1 METVEI
7 KKQLHEYIE
16 VADDRL
22 LNLLYGM
29 IVADKKDYE
38 IPEWHTKIIEERLEE
53 YEKNP
58 QDSISLEEFKSRIEK
73 MRWDIHLLYP

>member
-29 IVADKKDYE
+29 IVADKKDCE

-73 MRWDIHLLYP
+73 MR

>member
-29 IVADKKDYE
+29 IVTDKKDYE
-38 IPEWHTKIIEERLEE
+38 IPEWHAKIIEERLEE

-73 MRWDIHLLYP
+73 MR

>member
-1 METVEI
+1 METIEI

-38 IPEWHTKIIEERLEE
+38 IPEWHAKIIEERLEE

-58 QDSISLEEFKSRIEK
+58 QGGISLEEFKSRVEK
-73 MRWDIHLLYP
+73 MR

>member
-22 LNLLYGM
+22 LNLIYGM

-38 IPEWHTKIIEERLEE
+38 IPEWHIKIIEERLEE
-53 YEKNP
+53 HEKNP
-58 QDSISLEEFKSRIEK
+58 QDTISLEEFKSRIEK
-73 MRWDIHLLYP
+73 MRWNILLLYP

>member
-1 METVEI
+1 MEMVEI

-22 LNLLYGM
+22 LNLIYGM

-38 IPEWHTKIIEERLEE
+38 ILDWHIKIIEERLEE

-58 QDSISLEEFKSRIEK
+58 QDTISLEEFKSRIEK
-73 MRWDIHLLYP
+73 MR

>member
-73 MRWDIHLLYP
+73 MR

>member
-58 QDSISLEEFKSRIEK
+58 QDSISMEEFKSRIEK
-73 MRWDIHLLYP
+73 MR

>member
-1 METVEI
+1 MSNMETVEI

-22 LNLLYGM
+22 LHLIYGM

-38 IPEWHTKIIEERLEE
+38 IPEWHIKIIEERIEE
-53 YEKNP
+53 YKKNP
-58 QDSISLEEFKSRIEK
+58 QDSISLEEFKSRVEK
-73 MRWDIHLLYP
+73 MR

>member
-22 LNLLYGM
+22 LNILYGM
-29 IVADKKDYE
+29 IVADKMDYE
-38 IPEWHTKIIEERLEE
+38 IPGWHAKIIEERLEE

-73 MRWDIHLLYP
+73 MRWGTHLLYP